1 MPPFYR
7 HSVIIYPDALPSV
20 AMDTAASRALAR
32 RLAKPGGA
40 RDTLRSMTMHAF
52 DVVVIGAGIA
62 GATAA
67 AHLALAGRRV
77 ALVEAEDAPGYHTTG
92 RSTALWILNYGP
104 PDVRAMT
111 ALSRQFFEAPPP
123 GFSETPLM
131 SRRPV
136 VTLATAAQEP
146 DFRKMLAQGRD
157 MRELSAAELKAR
169 IPALRPGY
177 AAAAAIEDDTFEMDV
192 AALLQGF
199 LRQLRASGGV
209 LALRSRA
216 GRIERRGGRWE
227 VEVTGGDLFGA
238 PVVVDAAGAWGDEV
252 AALAGV
258 APLGLRP
265 KRRTALIIDP
275 APWKVGDWPAVTD
288 AVTSWYAKPE
298 ARTKLLVSPAEETDM
313 PPHDVRPEELDIA
326 VAVDRMQQ
334 ALDIEVKRVEHSW
347 AGLRTFTPDR
357 SLAIGW
363 DGAVEGFFWS
373 VGQGGYGIQTSP
385 AQGQIVAALVT
396 GRDPGEALSF
406 AKLVDPARFS
416 RAAKTENEA
425 RAAATG

>member
-1 MPPFYR
+1 MTT
-7 HSVIIYPDALPSV
+7 HSV
-20 AMDTAASRALAR
+20 
-32 RLAKPGGA
+32 
-40 RDTLRSMTMHAF
+40 
-52 DVVVIGAGIA
+52 DVVVIGAGMA

-67 AHLALAGRRV
+67 AHLATSGRRV

-104 PDVRAMT
+104 ADVRAMT
-111 ALSRQFFEAPPP
+111 ALSRAFFEAPPS

-136 VTLATAAQEP
+136 VTLATAAQEAG
-146 DFRKMLAQGRD
+146 FRKMLEQGRGL
-157 MRELSAAELKAR
+157 RELSPAELKER

-177 AAAAAIEDDTFEMDV
+177 AVAAAIEDDTFEMDV

-199 LRQLRASGGV
+199 LRQLRGSGGV

-216 GRIERRGGRWE
+216 GRIERRAGEWH
-227 VEVTGGDLFGA
+227 VEVSGGDVFTA
-238 PVVVDAAGAWGDEV
+238 PVVVNAAGAWGDEV

-258 APLGLRP
+258 APLGLQP

-275 APWKVGDWPAVTD
+275 APWQVAQWPAMSD

-298 ARTKLLVSPAEETDM
+298 ARSKLLVSPAEETDM
-313 PPHDVRPEELDIA
+313 APHDAAPEDIDVA
-326 VAVDRMQQ
+326 IAVDRMQQ
-334 ALDIEVKRVEHSW
+334 ALDIEVRRVEHSW
-347 AGLRTFTPDR
+347 AGLRSFTPDR

-363 DGAVEGFFWS
+363 DASVEGFFWS

-385 AQGQIVAALVT
+385 AQGQLVAALVN

-406 AKLVDPARFS
+406 AKLVRPARF
-416 RAAKTENEA
+416 A
-425 RAAATG
+425 RAAGAATKTSG

>member
-1 MPPFYR
+1 
-7 HSVIIYPDALPSV
+7 
-20 AMDTAASRALAR
+20 
-32 RLAKPGGA
+32 
-40 RDTLRSMTMHAF
+40 MTMHSF

-67 AHLALAGRRV
+67 AHLAPDRRV

-104 PDVRAMT
+104 SDVRAMT
-111 ALSRQFFEAPPP
+111 ALSRKFFEAPPA
-123 GFSETPLM
+123 GFSDTALM

-136 VTLATAAQEP
+136 VTLATAAQEAG
-146 DFRKMLAQGRD
+146 FRKMLAQGRD
-157 MRELSAAELKAR
+157 MREISAAELKER

-177 AAAAAIEDDTFEMDV
+177 AVTAAIEDDTFEMDV

-216 GRIERRGGRWE
+216 GRIERRSGMWR
-227 VEVTGGDLFGA
+227 VEVTGGDIFAA

-258 APLGLRP
+258 APLGLQP
-265 KRRTALIIDP
+265 KRRTALIVDP

-298 ARTKLLVSPAEETDM
+298 ARTKLLISPAEETDM
-313 PPHDVRPEELDIA
+313 QAHDVRPEELDIA
-326 VAVDRMQQ
+326 IAVDRMQQ
-334 ALDIEVKRVEHSW
+334 ALDIEVRRVEHSW

-363 DGAVEGFFWS
+363 DSAVEGFFWS

-385 AQGQIVAALVT
+385 AQGQIVAALIS
-396 GRDPGEALSF
+396 GRDPGEASEIV
-406 AKLVDPARFS
+406 KLVDPKRFATV
-416 RAAKTENEA
+416 AA
-425 RAAATG
+425 